1 MFSVDGQRVVVV
13 GAARSGVAAA
23 ELLASRGADEVVLT
37 DLRTSL
43 DEEAR
48 LREAGVRL
56 ELGGHRRNTFVDSD
70 LIVLS
75 PGVSPLQPDVAA
87 ARDADVPVIGELEL
101 AFRWLKG
108 RVVAITG
115 TKGKSTTTTLIG
127 RMLEAGG
134 VKTMVGGNIGVP
146 LSAQVNQS
154 TPDTIHVVEASS
166 FQLEVTELFHPMV
179 AVLLNFS
186 PDHLD
191 RHASVDEYAEA
202 KARIFLNQSVQ
213 DWVVVSVDDPEA
225 VRLASRSRARQIAIS
240 RTHALPEGLM
250 VAGATA
256 GAASSGTIVRR
267 GARTGGASG
276 TAGAAAGP
284 GAGARA
290 GAIEERALV
299 PLSAVRLIG
308 PHLVTDVLA
317 AAAVADIFGVSPE
330 AMTKAVAGFPGLEHA
345 LELVRDIDGVH
356 FVNDSKATNVE
367 AAERS
372 IESFDRDLIVI
383 MGGRY
388 KGGEFRRLREP
399 LRARQATVVAIGE
412 ARPLLHQ
419 ALADA
424 IPVRDSETM
433 DDAVRLAFA
442 SAVPGGTV
450 LLAPACSSF
459 DMFRDYAERGKRFKE
474 AVLALAVEMER
485 TRRQ

>member
-23 ELLASRGADEVVLT
+23 ELLAARGAEVVLT
-37 DLRTSL
+37 DVRASI
-43 DEEAR
+43 DEEPR
-48 LREAGVRL
+48 LHEAGVKL
-56 ELGGHRRNTFVDSD
+56 ELGGHRRETFVDAD
-70 LIVLS
+70 LIVIS
-75 PGVSPLQPDVAA
+75 PGVPPTQPDVAA

-101 AFRWLKG
+101 AFRWLRG

-134 VKTMVGGNIGVP
+134 VKTMIGGNIGVP
-146 LSAQVNQS
+146 LSAQVDRS

-191 RHASVDEYAEA
+191 RHASVEEYADA
-202 KARIFLNQSVQ
+202 KARIFANQGPQ
-213 DWVVVSVDDPEA
+213 DWAVVNVDDPEA
-225 VRLASRSRARQIAIS
+225 VRLAARGRARQIAIS
-240 RTHALPEGLM
+240 RTQTLSEGLM
-250 VAGATA
+250 VAAGSILRRGGRVGAA
-256 GAASSGTIVRR
+256 GAAVTGGSGTGSIDR
-267 GARTGGASG
+267 
-276 TAGAAAGP
+276 P
-284 GAGARA
+284 L
-290 GAIEERALV
+290 I
-299 PLSAVRLIG
+299 PLSSVRLIG

-330 AMTKAVAGFPGLEHA
+330 AMTRAVDAFPGLEHA
-345 LELVRDIDGVH
+345 LEVVRAIEGVR
-356 FVNDSKATNVE
+356 FVNDSKATNIE
-367 AAERS
+367 AARRS
-372 IESFDRDLIVI
+372 IESFPRDLVVI

-388 KGGEFRRLREP
+388 KGGDFGQLREP
-399 LRARQATVVAIGE
+399 LRARRGTVVAIGE
-412 ARPLLHQ
+412 ARPLLHE

-424 IPVRDSETM
+424 VLVRDAATM
-433 DDAVRLAFA
+433 DEAVRLAFA

-459 DMFRDYAERGKRFKE
+459 DMFRDYAERGRFFKE
-474 AVLALAVEMER
+474 AVHALAQEMER
-485 TRRQ
+485 MRKQ

>member
-1 MFSVDGQRVVVV
+1 MFSVDGQHVVVV

-23 ELLASRGADEVVLT
+23 ELLASRGAEVVLT
-37 DLRTSL
+37 DVRTSL
-43 DEEAR
+43 DEAAR

-56 ELGGHRRNTFVDSD
+56 ELGGHRRETFLDAD

-75 PGVSPLQPDVAA
+75 PGVKLTQPDVAA
-87 ARDADVPVIGELEL
+87 AREADVAVIGELEL
-101 AFRWLKG
+101 AFRWLRG

-134 VKTMVGGNIGVP
+134 VKTLVGGNIGVP
-146 LSAQVNQS
+146 LSAQVEQS
-154 TPDTIHVVEASS
+154 TPDTVHVVEASS
-166 FQLEVTELFHPMV
+166 FQLQTTELFHPMV

-191 RHASVDEYAEA
+191 HHASIEEYAEA
-202 KARIFLNQSVQ
+202 KARIFANQRVQ
-213 DWVVVSVDDPEA
+213 DWVVVNVDDPEA
-225 VRLASRSRARQIAIS
+225 VRLASRSRGRQVAIS
-240 RTHALPEGLM
+240 RTQMLPEGLM
-250 VAGATA
+250 VAA
-256 GAASSGTIVRR
+256 GSILRR
-267 GARTGGASG
+267 GARGKSTGGAG
-276 TAGAAAGP
+276 RLGG
-284 GAGARA
+284 
-290 GAIEERALV
+290 EERSLV

-330 AMTKAVAGFPGLEHA
+330 AMTQAVGAFPGLEHA
-345 LELVRDIDGVH
+345 LEIVGDIDGVR

-367 AAERS
+367 AAGRS
-372 IESFDRDLIVI
+372 IESFDRDLVVI

-388 KGGEFRRLREP
+388 KGGDFGLLAGA
-399 LRARQATVVAIGE
+399 LRARQAMVVAIGE
-412 ARPLLHQ
+412 SRPLLHQ
-419 ALADA
+419 ALADTVA
-424 IPVRDSETM
+424 VRDAETM

-459 DMFRDYAERGKRFKE
+459 DMFRDYAERGTRFKE
-474 AVLALAVEMER
+474 AVLGLAAEMER
-485 TRRQ
+485 TRQQ

>member
-23 ELLASRGADEVVLT
+23 ELLAARGAEVVLT
-37 DLRTSL
+37 DLRTTL
-43 DEEAR
+43 DDEVR
-48 LREAGVRL
+48 LREAGVKL
-56 ELGGHRRNTFVDSD
+56 ELGVHRRDTLLDAD

-75 PGVSPLQPDVAA
+75 PGVSPKQPDVAA

-101 AFRWLKG
+101 AFRWLRG

-146 LSAQVNQS
+146 LSAQVERS
-154 TPDTIHVVEASS
+154 TPDTVHVVEASS
-166 FQLEVTELFHPMV
+166 FQLETTELFHPMV

-191 RHASVDEYAEA
+191 RHATVEEYAEA
-202 KARIFLNQSVQ
+202 KTRIFANQGPQ
-213 DWVVVSVDDPEA
+213 DWAVVNVDDPEA
-225 VRLASRSRARQIAIS
+225 VRLASRGRARQIAIS
-240 RTHALPEGLM
+240 RTQVLPEGLM
-250 VAGATA
+250 IAAGSILRRGVRPNAGA
-256 GAASSGTIVRR
+256 GMAS
-267 GARTGGASG
+267 GGAG
-276 TAGAAAGP
+276 
-284 GAGARA
+284 
-290 GAIEERALV
+290 EREQPLV

-317 AAAVADIFGVSPE
+317 AAAVADIFGVSGE
-330 AMTKAVAGFPGLEHA
+330 AMTTAVGSFPGLEHA
-345 LELVRDIDGVH
+345 LEVVREIEGVR

-367 AAERS
+367 AAQRS
-372 IESFDRDLIVI
+372 IESFDRHLVVI

-388 KGGEFRRLREP
+388 KGGDFGLLREP
-399 LRARQATVVAIGE
+399 LRARQATVIAIGE
-412 ARPLLHQ
+412 ARALLHQ
-419 ALADA
+419 ALADT
-424 IPVRDSETM
+424 IDVRDAETM

-459 DMFRDYAERGKRFKE
+459 DMFFDYAERGRRFKE
-474 AVLALAVEMER
+474 DVLALATEMER
-485 TRRQ
+485 MRKQ

>member
-23 ELLASRGADEVVLT
+23 ELLAARGAEVILT

-43 DEEAR
+43 DEESR
-48 LREAGVRL
+48 LREAGVKL
-56 ELGGHRRNTFVDSD
+56 ELGTHRRDTFLDAD

-75 PGVSPLQPDVAA
+75 PGVSPKQPDVAA
-87 ARDADVPVIGELEL
+87 ARDADVAVIGELEL
-101 AFRWLKG
+101 AFRWLRG

-146 LSAQVNQS
+146 LSAQVERS
-154 TPDTIHVVEASS
+154 TPDTVHVVEASS
-166 FQLEVTELFHPMV
+166 FQLEMTELFHPTV

-191 RHASVDEYAEA
+191 RHATVEEYAEA
-202 KARIFLNQSVQ
+202 KARIFTNQGPQ
-213 DWVVVSVDDPEA
+213 DWAVVNVDDPEA

-240 RTHALPEGLM
+240 RTQTLPEGLM
-250 VAGATA
+250 IAAG
-256 GAASSGTIVRR
+256 SILRR
-267 GARTGGASG
+267 GARA
-276 TAGAAAGP
+276 TAP
-284 GAGARA
+284 GAGTGSSGA
-290 GAIEERALV
+290 GGGMRERSLV

-330 AMTKAVAGFPGLEHA
+330 AMTTAVDSFPGLEHA
-345 LELVRDIDGVH
+345 LEAVREIEGVR

-367 AAERS
+367 AAQRS
-372 IESFDRDLIVI
+372 IESFDRDLVVI

-388 KGGEFRRLREP
+388 KGGDFGLLREP

-419 ALADA
+419 ALADT
-424 IPVRDSETM
+424 IHVRDAETM

-459 DMFRDYAERGKRFKE
+459 DMFLDYADRGRRFKE
-474 AVLALAVEMER
+474 DVIALAVEMER
-485 TRRQ
+485 MRKQ

>member
-1 MFSVDGQRVVVV
+1 MFSVEGQRVVVV

-23 ELLASRGADEVVLT
+23 ELIASRGADEVVLT
-37 DLRTSL
+37 DLRASIAMD
-43 DEEAR
+43 DETR

-56 ELGGHRRNTFVDSD
+56 EFGGHRRDTFLVAD

-75 PGVSPLQPDVAA
+75 PGVPTTQPDVAA
-87 ARDADVPVIGELEL
+87 ARDADVPVIGEMEL
-101 AFRWLKG
+101 AFRWLRG

-134 VKTMVGGNIGVP
+134 VKAMVGGNIGVP
-146 LSAQVNQS
+146 LSAQVDAS

-166 FQLEVTELFHPMV
+166 FQLESTELFHPLV

-191 RHASVDEYAEA
+191 RHASVEEYAEA
-202 KARIFLNQSVQ
+202 KARIFVNQSAQ
-213 DWVVVSVDDPEA
+213 DWVVVNVDDPEA
-225 VRLASRSRARQIAIS
+225 VRLASRSRAKQVAVS
-240 RTHALPEGLM
+240 RTHAVTDGLM
-250 VAGATA
+250 VAA
-256 GAASSGTIVRR
+256 GVIMRR
-267 GARTGGASG
+267 SA
-276 TAGAAAGP
+276 
-284 GAGARA
+284 GAGAGRA
-290 GAIEERALV
+290 GVGGGAGSGAGAGETRELV

-317 AAAVADIFGVSPE
+317 AAAVADIFGVSPA
-330 AMTKAVAGFPGLEHA
+330 AMTQAVASFPGLEHA
-345 LELVRDIDGVH
+345 LELVGEIQGIR

-372 IESFDRDLIVI
+372 IESFDRDVVVI

-388 KGGEFRRLREP
+388 KGGDFRLLRDP
-399 LRARQATVVAIGE
+399 LRARGATVVAIGE
-412 ARPLLHQ
+412 ARGLLHD
-419 ALADA
+419 ALAGA
-424 IPVRDSETM
+424 VAVRDAETM
-433 DDAVRLAFA
+433 DDAVRLAYA

-459 DMFRDYAERGKRFKE
+459 DMFHDYAERGRRFKE
-474 AVLALAVEMER
+474 AVLALAAEQER